1 MDSERI
7 GSNARRASSL
17 RSLGETAGCFG
28 QARGDA
34 AIEIDS
40 SWWLNRGDHFL
51 DDVFLAVTCD
61 LIPPGEHVPKKARK
75 GFGFV
80 VAEGDVLHR
89 VDSGGQPLQE
99 LEWLVFG
106 DVGVV
111 QDEGEFVAK
120 NFHARIR
127 PTSRLPADVEK

>member
-7 GSNARRASSL
+7 GSHARRASSL

-40 SWWLNRGDHFL
+40 SWWL
-51 DDVFLAVTCD
+51 
-61 LIPPGEHVPKKARK
+61 
-75 GFGFV
+75 
-80 VAEGDVLHR
+80 
-89 VDSGGQPLQE
+89 
-99 LEWLVFG
+99 G

-127 PTSRLPADVEK
+127 PTSCLPADVEK